1 VALGLVHAR
10 TRSDRRC
17 RACFSSAGTLGG
29 PAPAQMPGANSRSP
43 LKHTQPQGIPRQPR
57 GLSQNPRAECAAR
70 LEGQRQG
77 IPERAHLA
85 EWSSPKM
92 DWLSIS
98 AEVAPGPI
106 LDPLPL
112 PHPGPDG
119 DTPGQLPGAALS
131 GTTAD
136 AAAPPL
142 RSAWLGSLPEDGPS
156 LLFVALG
163 CMGLGAPVEALTPS
177 LPSGEGLL
185 SAPLGQVSCPG
196 LVDLG

>member
-1 VALGLVHAR
+1 
-10 TRSDRRC
+10 
-17 RACFSSAGTLGG
+17 
-29 PAPAQMPGANSRSP
+29 
-43 LKHTQPQGIPRQPR
+43 
-57 GLSQNPRAECAAR
+57 
-70 LEGQRQG
+70 
-77 IPERAHLA
+77 
-85 EWSSPKM
+85 M

-119 DTPGQLPGAALS
+119 DTLGQLPGAALS
-131 GTTAD
+131 GATAD

-142 RSAWLGSLPEDGPS
+142 RSAWLSSLPEDGLS

-177 LPSGEGLL
+177 LPSREGLL